1 MINVGVDAGSIERL
15 RSALGSME
23 KGLPREVATAI
34 NATAKKVRTEAARLL
49 KKELNVP
56 VKVLKKAIH
65 NKSKATKE
73 NTRAVV
79 GLFKGYPIPL
89 KYFKPKQ
96 TKAGGV
102 TYRIDPKLKG
112 KAGKS
117 SLRDAFI
124 INAYNGNVYRR
135 KGKKRGPVEQQYGPS
150 PGVAFEQAGIAQA
163 ARKTAA
169 DELPKQM
176 ERRIRFILLKNAG
189 GLRGNQK

>member
-15 RSALGSME
+15 RAALGSME

-49 KKELNVP
+49 KRELNVP

-65 NKSKATKE
+65 NRRKATKDK
-73 NTRAVV
+73 TQAVV
-79 GLFKGYPIPL
+79 GLLKGYPIPL
-89 KYFKPKQ
+89 RYFKPKQ
-96 TKAGGV
+96 TNQGV
-102 TYRIDPKLKG
+102 TYKIDPKLK
-112 KAGKS
+112 AKS
-117 SLRDAFI
+117 SIRDAFI
-124 INAYNGNVYRR
+124 VNSYNGNVYRR
-135 KGKKRGPVEQQYGPS
+135 KGKQRGPLEQQVGPS